1 MNTSVSFKKD
11 LVSPEGLTF
20 DTTAV
25 PNRQSVTYFTGD
37 KGDEIADYSYNY
49 KTADGTT
56 IKSTSVNFYTTANLR
71 ASDASVT
78 ADDAMN
84 TSVSFKKDLVSPEG
98 LTFDTTAV
106 PNRQSVTY
114 FTGDKGDEI
123 ADYSYN
129 YKTADGTT
137 IKSTSVNFYT
147 TANLRASDASVTA
160 DDAMNTSVSFK
171 KDLVSPEGLTFD
183 TTAVPNRQSVTYFT
197 GDKGDEI
204 ADYSYNYKT
213 ADGTTIK
220 STSVNFYTASNL
232 RASDASVTADDAMN
246 ASVSFKK
253 NLVSPTGLDFAGTAV
268 ANRQSVTY
276 FVGDKGDEIS
286 DYSYNYKTADG
297 TTIKST
303 SVNFYTTS
311 NL

>member
-1 MNTSVSFKKD
+1 MDS
-11 LVSPEGLTF
+11 
-20 DTTAV
+20 TAV
-25 PNRQSVTYFTGD
+25 QNRQSVTYFTGD

-56 IKSTSVNFYTTANLR
+56 IKSTSVNFYTTGNLR

-123 ADYSYN
+123 SDYSYN
-129 YKTADGTT
+129 YKT
-137 IKSTSVNFYT
+137 V
-147 TANLRASDASVTA
+147 
-160 DDAMNTSVSFK
+160 
-171 KDLVSPEGLTFD
+171 
-183 TTAVPNRQSVTYFT
+183 
-197 GDKGDEI
+197 
-204 ADYSYNYKT
+204 
-213 ADGTTIK
+213 DGTTIK

-297 TTIKST
+297 TTIKPT

-311 NL
+311 NLRASDASVTADDAMNASVSFKKNLETGRASCRERA